1 MSKFKELF
9 YERKWG
15 WEVLDNKAIMEFGEE
30 YKDFLGKAKTER
42 EAVEYAVS
50 LAEKNGFKKLGEANN
65 LKSGDRVYEVYKN
78 KLVALAVIGHRS
90 IIEGTRI
97 IGAHIDAPRLDLK
110 PQPLFEEK
118 DAGLAIFKTQYYGG
132 VKKYQWASIPLAL
145 HGVVTLADGGTVKI
159 VIGENENEAVL
170 TIPDLAPHIARKKQG
185 ERKGFELIEG
195 EELKI
200 LVGNMPIRDKEV
212 EEKVKAMVLKILKE
226 RYGISEEDFVSADL
240 EVVPAFKPRDVGLDK
255 SMIGGYGQDDRICA
269 YTTLRAILDAKDVEY
284 TAIALL
290 VDREE
295 IGSAGNTGATSEF
308 IKYFISKLILLTEGK
323 CEEWMLRE
331 ALLKSRA
338 ISADVNVA
346 IHPAYKDVHD
356 IQNAAVLGKGVVVTK
371 YTGGRGKGG
380 ASEAH
385 AEYVGWIRKILN
397 EKGIPW
403 QPGLLGKV
411 DEGGGGTIAK
421 FLASYGMDVVDM
433 GPALLAMHS
442 PFEVCSKADL
452 YSAYLAY
459 KAFYEAKA

>member
-78 KLVALAVIGHRS
+78 KLVALAVIGRRS

-385 AEYVGWIRKILN
+385 AEYVGWVRKILN

>member
-385 AEYVGWIRKILN
+385 AEYVGWVRKILN